1 MTKILLIGEATQS
14 DNLNIILKSDGHK
27 VFSTPDGNTGLKI
40 AWREMPQLIILD
52 LILPDLNG
60 FETCRRLR
68 EMGMAYILVTSFQ
81 QDESHII
88 KALEMGADDF
98 LRYPIAAPILKAKL
112 GTLARRNITKENNR
126 NSIFNDGYLLVDLE
140 KRRVMVR
147 DKTVKLTPTEFRLL
161 SILMRQRGRVV
172 PHEELIKEIWGT
184 EKDTS
189 LGSLKL
195 YVHYLR
201 QKIETSPR
209 KPRYLLAEWGV
220 GYRFREQE
228 ISVGAATAT

>member
-14 DNLNIILKSDGHK
+14 DNLKTVLKNDGHQ
-27 VFSTPDGNTGLKI
+27 VLCASDGNTGLRT
-40 AWREMPQLIILD
+40 AWRERPQLIILD
-52 LILPDLNG
+52 LVLPDIDG

-68 EMGMAYILVTSFQ
+68 EMGMAYILVTCFQ
-81 QDESHII
+81 QDQNYII
-88 KALEMGADDF
+88 KALDMGADDF

-112 GTLARRNITKENNR
+112 GTLARRNITEEDNQ
-126 NSIFNDGYLLVDLE
+126 NSVFNDGYLLVDLD
-140 KRRVMVR
+140 KRRVMVK
-147 DKTVKLTPTEFRLL
+147 DKHIKLTPTEFRLL
-161 SILMRQRGRVV
+161 SILMRQAGRVV

-195 YVHYLR
+195 YIHYLR

-220 GYRFREQE
+220 GYRFREE
-228 ISVGAATAT
+228 DIAVSTAT